1 MAILFDWYEDPKPSN
16 KQQGENGNTLH
27 PRIKYNGSTGTDVL
41 RRRIQERCSL
51 TETDVTA
58 VAEIVYFVIVCRRL
72 RGGKTAE
79 IQSV

>member
-41 RRRIQERCSL
+41 RRRIQREFDIIR
-51 TETDVTA
+51 T
-58 VAEIVYFVIVCRRL
+58 
-72 RGGKTAE
+72 
-79 IQSV
+79 